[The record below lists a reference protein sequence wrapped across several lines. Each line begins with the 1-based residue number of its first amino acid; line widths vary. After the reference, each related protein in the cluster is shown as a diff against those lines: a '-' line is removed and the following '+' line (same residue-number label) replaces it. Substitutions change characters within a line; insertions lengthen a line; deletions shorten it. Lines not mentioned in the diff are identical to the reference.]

1 VNITLANVNDAPVI
15 GGVDTG
21 SVTEDVPLAASGAL
35 TISDPDPAESNFIA
49 DAIAGGY
56 GTLIIDADGNWD
68 YVVDNSKAAVQQ
80 LDAGESAADVLTVTT
95 VDGSTHNVTVTIH
108 GSEDVAVISG
118 DTAGTVSEDGSLTAS
133 GSLAISDVDTA
144 DNPIDFPDEASTL
157 GDSGYGSFQL
167 SGGAWSYT
175 LNNAHPSVQGLDAGV
190 SLSDSHTFVA
200 SDGSTQVVTVVIQGT
215 GEAAPDPVF
224 EPLPPAPLPEPRPE
238 PVEAT
243 EPPPAYEAPAEPD
256 PVIDE
261 TEETG
266 RTDTTAAEHLAG
278 LPPTPNTL
286 LGEPLQPDEIFLS
299 VINDIRPERSGVQN
313 SPLAADKPTVETAQT
328 FLQELKA
335 FWVDDNT
342 TATMDMSE
350 VRLSQEFWDDV
361 DQMGQDMEDSVEE
374 QEQKM
379 QLSAEAAAGVGISL
393 TAGFVSWVLR
403 AGSMAASFL
412 AAMPTWRH
420 FDPMPVLS
428 ENKSRQLKPGEGEED
443 EDPDT
448 RQTDRIV
455 EDLFDR

>member
-1 VNITLANVNDAPVI
+1 VTINGAEDSSVVSGVT
-15 GGVDTG
+15 GGAVVVD
-21 SVTEDVPLAASGAL
+21 
-35 TISDPDPAESNFIA
+35 
-49 DAIAGGY
+49 
-56 GTLIIDADGNWD
+56 GTL
-68 YVVDNSKAAVQQ
+68 
-80 LDAGESAADVLTVTT
+80 
-95 VDGSTHNVTVTIH
+95 
-108 GSEDVAVISG
+108 
-118 DTAGTVSEDGSLTAS
+118 TAG
-133 GSLAISDVDTA
+133 GSLAISDIDTS

-215 GEAAPDPVF
+215 GEAPPDPVF

-243 EPPPAYEAPAEPD
+243 EPPPVYEAPAEPD

-261 TEETG
+261 PEEAG
-266 RTDTTAAEHLAG
+266 RTEPTAGEYLAG
-278 LPPTPNTL
+278 LPPSPNTL
-286 LGEPLQPDEIFLS
+286 LGEPLEPDEIFLT

-350 VRLSQEFWDDV
+350 VRLSQEFWNDV
-361 DQMGQDMEDSVEE
+361 DQMGQDMEESVEE

-448 RQTDRIV
+448 RKTDKVV
-455 EDLFDR
+455 EDMFDR